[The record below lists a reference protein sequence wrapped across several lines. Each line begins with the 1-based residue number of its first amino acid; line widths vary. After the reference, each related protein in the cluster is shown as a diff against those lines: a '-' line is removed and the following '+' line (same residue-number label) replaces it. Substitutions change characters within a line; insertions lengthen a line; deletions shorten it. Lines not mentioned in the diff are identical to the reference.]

1 MTPNGRVHGT
11 ASGIGGFTFVELL
24 AAMLFV
30 AIVIPVVVQGL
41 TLANR
46 AGVVADRKRV
56 AGELADNLLTE
67 WIITEEWRE
76 GQRSGTFGDSWPDY
90 RWVMEDSDWEED
102 SEMRVLLAEVFYTV
116 QGQEYSVTLT
126 TLVEDSEDEEDSE
139 EDSGEA
145 SSE

>member
-1 MTPNGRVHGT
+1 
-11 ASGIGGFTFVELL
+11 VELL